1 MRPKIFVI
9 STRPLR
15 AGPLRGN
22 PLLMARDA
30 HVENLYTVH
39 ACRSGYVP
47 SIADPPPSTAIQ
59 YPGYRRRTADFPEH
73 SWWRRHPRT
82 PGQRG
87 CLHHISSSEG
97 KSDGLE
103 ALQGLDS
110 GGGGTRIVSVGSR
123 RSVTH
128 ERGVKHV
135 SYTLLARSEDFKS
148 RAVDGLA
155 DRLQQSRTARAEV
168 LIIGQRYVRR

>member
-47 SIADPPPSTAIQ
+47 SIADPPQ
-59 YPGYRRRTADFPEH
+59 YRNSV
-73 SWWRRHPRT
+73 SWLPAT
-82 PGQRG
+82 N
-87 CLHHISSSEG
+87 
-97 KSDGLE
+97 
-103 ALQGLDS
+103 
-110 GGGGTRIVSVGSR
+110 SR
-123 RSVTH
+123 
-128 ERGVKHV
+128 
-135 SYTLLARSEDFKS
+135 F
-148 RAVDGLA
+148 
-155 DRLQQSRTARAEV
+155 SRTFLVASPPQNAGTTRVPLPSFTTFPVPRERAMGWKHCKGWTPAEV
-168 LIIGQRYVRR
+168 EQGS